1 MSETAT
7 ENRLPRIAAV
17 DALRGAA
24 LAAMIVYHFA
34 WNLSDLGIV
43 SVDVRYDPGWTAFAR
58 TIAGTFIGLAGL
70 SLVLASRQGLRL
82 RSYLIRLAKIAG
94 AAILIS
100 AGTFWFVPHA
110 YVFFGILHLIAFASV
125 AALPFLRLP
134 TTIVLAAG
142 LAILALPFFF
152 ESELFSQPF
161 LWWVGFTPRPPA
173 SIDYVPVFPWF
184 AMALFGI
191 VIGRSLLKYGM
202 QSAFAHWLPSNIVA
216 RLLVTAGRW
225 SLLIY
230 LVHIPV
236 IVAILTPFAAPDTR
250 TLAATFTRECV
261 TSCRATGREPPVCE
275 IYCNCVL
282 NGIEDAGFL
291 SKALGG
297 RMTAEENNRW
307 LDTVN
312 QCRPTDGHL

>member
-1 MSETAT
+1 MTETAT

-17 DALRGAA
+17 DALRGVA

-58 TIAGTFIGLAGL
+58 TIAGTFIGLAGV
-70 SLVLASRQGLRL
+70 SLVLATRRGLRL
-82 RSYLIRLAKIAG
+82 RPYLIRLAKIVG

-125 AALPFLRLP
+125 AALPFIRLP
-134 TTIVLAAG
+134 AAIVLLAG
-142 LAILALPFFF
+142 IAILALPFFF
-152 ESELFSQPF
+152 RSEVFSVPL
-161 LWWVGFTPRPPA
+161 LWWVGLTPRPPA

-184 AMALFGI
+184 ALALFGVI
-191 VIGRSLLKYGM
+191 IGRVLVDSGTE
-202 QSAFAHWLPSNIVA
+202 SAFARWMPSNFFA
-216 RLLVTAGRW
+216 RLPVAAGRW

-236 IVAILTPFAAPDTR
+236 IVAVLTLFAAPDAR
-250 TLAATFTRECV
+250 TQAVTFTRECV

-275 IYCNCVL
+275 IYCGCVL
-282 NGIEDAGFL
+282 AGIEEAGFL
-291 SKALGG
+291 PKALAG

-307 LDTVN
+307 LVIVN
-312 QCRPTDGHL
+312 QCRPTDRLP

>member
-1 MSETAT
+1 MTEIAT

-17 DALRGAA
+17 DALRGVA

-43 SVDVRYDPGWTAFAR
+43 AVDVRYDPGWTAFAR
-58 TIAGTFIGLAGL
+58 TIAGTFIGLAGV
-70 SLVLASRQGLRL
+70 SLVLATRRGLR
-82 RSYLIRLAKIAG
+82 RRPYLIRLAKIVA

-125 AALPFLRLP
+125 AALPFIRLP
-134 TTIVLAAG
+134 AAIVLLAG
-142 LAILALPFFF
+142 IAVLALPFFF
-152 ESELFSQPF
+152 RSELFSAPL
-161 LWWVGFTPRPPA
+161 LWWVGLTPRPPA

-184 AMALFGI
+184 ALALFGV
-191 VIGRSLLKYGM
+191 VIGRVLVDSGTE
-202 QSAFAHWLPSNIVA
+202 SVFARWVPSNLLA
-216 RLLVTAGRW
+216 RLPVTAGRW

-236 IVAILTPFAAPDTR
+236 IVAVLTLFAAPDAR
-250 TLAATFTRECV
+250 TQAATFTRECV

-275 IYCNCVL
+275 IYCGCVL
-282 NGIEDAGFL
+282 TGIEEAGFL
-291 SKALGG
+291 PKALAG
-297 RMTAEENNRW
+297 RMTAEESNRW
-307 LDTVN
+307 LVIVN
-312 QCRPTDGHL
+312 QCRPTDRLP

>member
-1 MSETAT
+1 MTETAT

-17 DALRGAA
+17 DALRGIA

-58 TIAGTFIGLAGL
+58 TIAGTFIALAGV
-70 SLVLASRQGLRL
+70 SLVLATRQGLRL
-82 RSYLIRLAKIAG
+82 RPYLIRLAKIVA

-125 AALPFLRLP
+125 AALPFLWLP
-134 TTIVLAAG
+134 TAFVVAVGLTVLAM
-142 LAILALPFFF
+142 PFFF
-152 ESELFSQPF
+152 KSEFFSLPF
-161 LWWVGFTPRPPA
+161 LWWVGLTPRPPA

-184 AMALFGI
+184 ALALFGI
-191 VIGRSLLKYGM
+191 VIGRSLVQYGM
-202 QSAFAHWLPSNIVA
+202 ESAFARWVPSNILA

-236 IVAILTPFAAPDTR
+236 IVAVLSPFAASDGHTQ
-250 TLAATFTRECV
+250 AGTFMRECV
-261 TSCRATGREPPVCE
+261 TSCRTTGREPPVCE
-275 IYCNCVL
+275 IFCGCVL
-282 NGIEDAGFL
+282 TGIEDAGFL
-291 SKALGG
+291 SKAIAG

-307 LDTVN
+307 LVIVN
-312 QCRPTDGHL
+312 QCRPTDGRP